1 MTPSTM
7 SENIDPRGRGAAINA
22 RRRLRLVAA
31 GAFVIIAGCASV
43 TAPHIEPPQVTLESV
58 RVTRIVDGRAELS
71 VALKLSNPNAS
82 PLAVRAVDYEVTL
95 DNRPAAS
102 GHTVRIETLPA
113 GGETKVELAGRVDV
127 GAIATAMMALGSQL
141 PVAYTLT
148 GTVTVQ
154 NWAPVSFSRSGKIAV
169 SKFDSAFGTSP
180 R

>member
-1 MTPSTM
+1 ML
-7 SENIDPRGRGAAINA
+7 ENIDSCGRIAAMSA
-22 RRRLRLVAA
+22 RCRARIVA
-31 GAFVIIAGCASV
+31 IAALFLLAACASV
-43 TAPHIEPPQVTLESV
+43 TTPQVEPPQVTLESV
-58 RVTRIVDGRAELS
+58 RVTRIVDGKAELS

-82 PLAVRAVDYEVTL
+82 SLAVRALDYEITL

-113 GGETKVELAGRVDV
+113 GGEAKVDLAGRVDV

-141 PVAYTLT
+141 PVAYTLK

-154 NWAPVSFSRSGKIAV
+154 NWAPVSFSRSGKITV
-169 SKFDSAFGTSP
+169 SKFDSAFGASP